1 MEEAS
6 SSAVDGSQLEG
17 PMLEITDMR
26 VPQVVEDGTQTSI
39 ILDCIY
45 SLRSADKRSELVV
58 QWYHQNGTSPVYQV
72 GIFVRSLIR
81 SFVQDMCYSVSIY
94 GFFSSC
100 WFACVFLSFS
110 LSFFLFPR
118 GQTRGKKKKREK
130 KNLNQFNGHDVPT

>member
-1 MEEAS
+1 MVSSFKKNKVASAVAAAKGGGGGMEEAS

-100 WFACVFLSFS
+100 
-110 LSFFLFPR
+110 
-118 GQTRGKKKKREK
+118 
-130 KNLNQFNGHDVPT
+130 

>member
-6 SSAVDGSQLEG
+6 SSAVDGSQLDG

-72 GIFVRSLIR
+72 GIFVRSFVR
-81 SFVQDMCYSVSIY
+81 SFRTCVTVCQFTV
-94 GFFSSC
+94 FSLPVDLLVC
-100 WFACVFLSFS
+100 FL
-110 LSFFLFPR
+110 LSFFSRAFVHAGR
-118 GQTRGKKKKREK
+118 RRKEKKKP
-130 KNLNQFNGHDVPT
+130 QSI